1 MRDKCD
7 RSTQFLYGWTV
18 EIDLMI
24 AKLVLSQLKW
34 KGISQDN
41 TRILFPRI
49 KDALLYY
56 LQFQGLDDVVDIVSF
71 STNSHLDV

>member
-7 RSTQFLYGWTV
+7 RSTQCLYGWTV

-71 STNSHLDV
+71 STNSYLDV

>member
-18 EIDLMI
+18 KIDLMI

-71 STNSHLDV
+71 STNSYLDV

>member
-1 MRDKCD
+1 
-7 RSTQFLYGWTV
+7 
-18 EIDLMI
+18 MI

-71 STNSHLDV
+71 STNSYLDV

>member
-71 STNSHLDV
+71 STNSYLDV

>member
-71 STNSHLDV
+71 STYSYLDV

>member
-41 TRILFPRI
+41 TRISISSDQRCSS
-49 KDALLYY
+49 LLSA
-56 LQFQGLDDVVDIVSF
+56 VSG
-71 STNSHLDV
+71 TGRCR

>member
-71 STNSHLDV
+71 STNSNLDV

>member
-56 LQFQGLDDVVDIVSF
+56 LQLQGLDDVVDIVSF
-71 STNSHLDV
+71 STNSYLDV

>member
-41 TRILFPRI
+41 ARILFPRI

-71 STNSHLDV
+71 STNSYLDV